1 MSQLFLINIYGP
13 HDSEHLYNLCQSLSQ
28 YPLNVLDISQAVIYQ
43 NLNLAILIE
52 IPSHLEISTVF
63 KEILYT
69 AHILGLTIQFAP
81 VSKEQYQE
89 WFLAY
94 RNKRYILTLL
104 GRNLTADH
112 IFNITNL
119 LRENQ
124 LVVYHI
130 NRLSARKDKEI
141 LTNKESLVCF
151 EFIIEGYPKDISK
164 MRTQSLYLSQEH
176 GIDLGL
182 QEDTPYRRHRR
193 LIAFDMDST
202 LIQTEVI
209 DELAKEAGV
218 TDQVSKITESAMKGE
233 LDFKE
238 SLQKRVS
245 LLQGLKEEKLQKVA
259 NSMPLTEGAERL
271 IANLKIM
278 GYKIAILSGGFT
290 YFGRQMQ
297 SQMGIDY
304 LFANE
309 LEIREGQLT
318 GEIKG
323 QIIDGPKKAE
333 LLNYLAQKENISLEQ
348 VIAVGDGANDLPML
362 NLAGLGIAFRAKPIV
377 REGAEQA
384 ISNVGLDAILY
395 FLGLQDREALI

>member
-89 WFLAY
+89 WLLAY

-104 GRNLTADH
+104 GRNLTANH

-176 GIDLGL
+176 GIDIGL

-297 SQMGIDY
+297 SKMGIDY

-318 GEIKG
+318 GKIKG

>member
-69 AHILGLTIQFAP
+69 AHILGLTIHFAP

-104 GRNLTADH
+104 GRNLAANH

-176 GIDLGL
+176 GIDIGL

-245 LLQGLKEEKLQKVA
+245 LLQGLKEKKLQKVA

-297 SQMGIDY
+297 SKMGIDY

-318 GEIKG
+318 GKIKG

>member
-69 AHILGLTIQFAP
+69 AHILGLTIHFAP

-104 GRNLTADH
+104 GRNLEANH

-176 GIDLGL
+176 GIDIGL

-245 LLQGLKEEKLQKVA
+245 LLQGLKEKKLQKVA

-297 SQMGIDY
+297 SKMGIDY

-318 GEIKG
+318 GKIKG

>member
-69 AHILGLTIQFAP
+69 AHILGLTIHFAP

-104 GRNLTADH
+104 GRNLAANH

-176 GIDLGL
+176 GIDIGL

-245 LLQGLKEEKLQKVA
+245 LLQGLKEKKLQKVA

-297 SQMGIDY
+297 SKMGIDY